1 MPLGG
6 GEGES
11 GPGIVCAANNSAF
24 SVRLGGRC
32 GAYFL
37 VVTVLIRNGGSS
49 CYCAA
54 PCSAVLGLA
63 GVLAMAGDERG
74 L

>member
-1 MPLGG
+1 MPLDGV
-6 GEGES
+6 EGES

-49 CYCAA
+49 CYYAA
-54 PCSAVLGLA
+54 PCSAVLWLA
-63 GVLAMAGDERG
+63 GALAMAGDECG